1 MPLEIERK
9 FLVNSDRYKI
19 GAKPVDIMQAYL
31 IIQNHLAIRVRIEGR
46 NASLAVKSKVSER
59 VNREYE
65 YNIPLDEAQSMMKL
79 SEHSIITKTR
89 YLVEFKRHT
98 WEVDEFHG
106 DNQGLVVAEIELDDE
121 NELFEKPDWLDNEV
135 TSDYRYLNSN
145 LSKSSYKTW

>member
-19 GAKPVDIMQAYL
+19 GAKPVDIMQVYL
-31 IIQNHLAIRVRIEGR
+31 TIQNHLAIRVRIEGR

-106 DNQGLVVAEIELDDE
+106 NNQGLVVAEIELDDE

>member
-19 GAKPVDIMQAYL
+19 GAKPVHIMQTYL
-31 IIQNHLAIRVRIEGR
+31 TIQNHLAIRVRIEGR
-46 NASLAVKSKVSER
+46 NASLAIKSKVSER

-65 YNIPLDEAQSMMKL
+65 YSIPLDEAQSMMKL
-79 SEHSIITKTR
+79 SEHSVITKTR
-89 YLVEFKRHT
+89 YLVDFKRHA

-106 DNQGLVVAEIELDDE
+106 DNEGLVVAEIELDDE
-121 NELFEKPDWLDNEV
+121 NEVFEKPDWLDNEV